1 MMYPSKI
8 HIVCHRIDKND
19 HHDPK
24 GWIPRVCTVISARPA
39 LLLAMGIPEQEA
51 GMMIPV
57 CYTPSHFLKVVGT
70 MPCPKYLTIRIRRG
84 Q

>member
-8 HIVCHRIDKND
+8 HIVCHRLDKNGN
-19 HHDPK
+19 HDPK
-24 GWIPRVCTVISARPA
+24 GWIYRVCTVISTRSA
-39 LLLAMGIPEQEA
+39 LLLAMGIPKQEA
-51 GMMIPV
+51 GMLIPV
-57 CYTPSHFLKVVGT
+57 CYSPSHFLKVVGT